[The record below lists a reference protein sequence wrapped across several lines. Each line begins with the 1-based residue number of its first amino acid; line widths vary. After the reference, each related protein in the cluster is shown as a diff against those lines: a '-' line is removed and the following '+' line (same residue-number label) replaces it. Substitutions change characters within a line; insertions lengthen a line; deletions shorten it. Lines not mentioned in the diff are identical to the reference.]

1 MLNTTFIRDFP
12 SPAINLTFFFIHSFM
27 DFQFILLTTDNARL
41 IDLHTFI
48 GNFLYGVIT
57 SIYLFFFSL
66 FLSTQFFHSRWF
78 FLSSTSRHCFAPDN
92 ELVFIDINFSLCP
105 YFHSYFHSRSHLPS
119 FSHTHIH
126 TLSLCIVRFDFLWK
140 NNSLNLLRQLKTH
153 THLL

>member
-1 MLNTTFIRDFP
+1 
-12 SPAINLTFFFIHSFM
+12 M

-57 SIYLFFFSL
+57 SIYLSFSL
-66 FLSTQFFHSRWF
+66 
-78 FLSSTSRHCFAPDN
+78 SSFRH
-92 ELVFIDINFSLCP
+92 NFST
-105 YFHSYFHSRSHLPS
+105 RDDS
-119 FSHTHIH
+119 FSHPQAGIALHQIMNWFLSISIFHSVLTFIAIFIRDHTCPLSLIHTH

>member
-1 MLNTTFIRDFP
+1 
-12 SPAINLTFFFIHSFM
+12 M

-57 SIYLFFFSL
+57 SIYLFFS
-66 FLSTQFFHSRWF
+66 
-78 FLSSTSRHCFAPDN
+78 LSSFRH
-92 ELVFIDINFSLCP
+92 NFST
-105 YFHSYFHSRSHLPS
+105 RDDS
-119 FSHTHIH
+119 FSHPQAGIALHQIMNWFLSISIFHSVLTFIAIFIRDHTCPLSLIH